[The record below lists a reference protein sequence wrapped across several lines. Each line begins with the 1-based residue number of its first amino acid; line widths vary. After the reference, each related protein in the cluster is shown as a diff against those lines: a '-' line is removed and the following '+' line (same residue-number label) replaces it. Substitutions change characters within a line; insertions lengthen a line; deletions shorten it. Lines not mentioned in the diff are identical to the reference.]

1 MAWTL
6 MPHRFPKPKSH
17 DEAHAYGE
25 IEREDR
31 RNLKRDQDIEPQGG
45 ARIILRS
52 PDGTRY
58 AITIANGGAISTTPV
73 A

>member
-1 MAWTL
+1 
-6 MPHRFPKPKSH
+6 MPHKFPKPRSH
-17 DEAHAYGE
+17 DEAQSYGE

-31 RNLKRDQDIEPQGG
+31 RNLKRDQDIELAPG

-52 PDGTRY
+52 PDGTRH
-58 AITIANGGAISTTPV
+58 AIAVADDGTLSTAPV